1 MGNLDRCLAV
11 TLREEGGYFHHPK
24 DPGGK
29 TNMGVIQRVYDKY
42 RVARGLEPQEVR
54 NIDHDEV
61 RDIYDKYY
69 WSPLQCDEMPPG
81 IDLAIFDFGV
91 NSGIS
96 RSAKYA
102 QRIVGV
108 KIDGQI
114 GPDTLHALN
123 TTDPEWFI
131 NQLKDAR
138 LRFVNRIPY
147 KKHFIKGWTRRI
159 ARVRSDA
166 LEFDKAFS
174 IDSPSDT
181 TKGKVVIAAKPDTA
195 IMPKAEPNGGEPKT
209 SLARSKSIITSIV
222 VGGAGAVT
230 AVEQVGSTASTVNTS
245 VGQVVQTTESLTK
258 MTDTLINALQNPI
271 FIVAIIAIIG
281 GTYLFFERKK
291 KMDNLES

>member
-42 RVARGLEPQEVR
+42 RVARGQEPQEVR
-54 NIDHDEV
+54 NISHAEV

-81 IDLAIFDFGV
+81 VDLAIFDFGV

-96 RSAKYA
+96 RSAKYT
-102 QRIVGV
+102 QRILGV

-114 GPDTLHALN
+114 GPDTLHAIN

-131 NQLKDAR
+131 GKLLDAR
-138 LRFVNRIPY
+138 LSFVNRIPY

-159 ARVRSDA
+159 RRVRADA
-166 LEFDKAFS
+166 LNFDEAFS
-174 IDSPSDT
+174 IESPTDT
-181 TKGKVVIAAKPDTA
+181 TKGKVVLAKGDNVVL
-195 IMPKAEPNGGEPKT
+195 PKAEPNGGQPKT
-209 SLARSKSIITSIV
+209 SAIRSKSMITSII
-222 VGGAGAVT
+222 VGGAGAVS
-230 AVEQVGSTASTVNTS
+230 AAEQVGSTANTVNTS
-245 VGQVVQTTESLTK
+245 VGQVVQTTESVTK
-258 MTDTLINALQNPI
+258 LGEVLMSAMQNPL
-271 FIVAIIAIIG
+271 FLVSCAAIIG
-281 GTYLFFERKK
+281 GCYIWFERKR
-291 KMDNLES
+291 KMDDLES